1 MPKLAQLKDK
11 LLKPYFKQIKFF
23 YIFAPLV
30 LFVLIFQNPNLTL
43 DLLKTSSLTGLKHA
57 PFDGTSY
64 PFSNSFLWTEM
75 DASDWNK
82 NFNQIDSRFKID
94 PLTYDP
100 NLISSNLKSLG
111 FDSSDMK
118 IRNLKVSYPVVY
130 MGTYLLDGQEGL
142 GSHPAI
148 DVKLPMNTPILS
160 IANGV
165 VTKVEQQEYGF
176 GNHIVIKHHNV
187 PSLNNPGSFETIHS
201 SYSHLSTMNV
211 KVGDLVSKGQTIA
224 LSGDSGLSST
234 PHLHF
239 QIDLDSSPWHPY
251 WPFTGTE
258 LSDAGL
264 DFMKAVNTGF
274 KKSEAYQY
282 TINPLAFV
290 QKFRNFEN
298 SVSNNSENNES
309 ISDDNIIKEDLI
321 IDLPID
327 ENINS
332 DKLIEIIGPKKMILG
347 ENYSIFVKNIKK
359 PIVASTDLDQ
369 FINLSNGFNINSSKF
384 EDGILEFNVTP
395 NAYGNL
401 SLKIK
406 GLSDNDLEFSS
417 NAHVFKDID
426 ITDDLNSMLLPLV
439 TKGFINGFP
448 DGSFFPDNLI
458 LKSEMAAIMN
468 KILKLDDSAISLKF
482 EDISKSDWFYQPV
495 LNLTE
500 YGVFNNV
507 KNFNP
512 ANNVTYAELLKILF
526 KSYKVDI
533 NLATADTSLTDYVEL
548 DNWSYPYLLY
558 GLKSSIV
565 NTEQIKNYNEPITRR
580 EFINI
585 LSKFSKF

>member
-1 MPKLAQLKDK
+1 MPKLAQLKNK

-23 YIFAPLV
+23 YVFAPVV
-30 LFVLIFQNPNLTL
+30 LFVLLFQNPNLTL

-75 DASDWNK
+75 DSSDWSK
-82 NFNQIDSRFKID
+82 NFNQVDSRFKIE

-100 NLISSNLKSLG
+100 NLISRDLKSLG
-111 FDSSDMK
+111 FDKADMA

-130 MGTYLLDGQEGL
+130 MGTYLLDGKEGL
-142 GSHPAI
+142 GAHPAI

-165 VTKVEQQEYGF
+165 VTKVENQEYGF

-187 PSLNNPGSFETIHS
+187 PSLNNPGTFETIHS

-211 KVGDLVSKGQTIA
+211 KVGDLVTKGQTIA

-239 QIDLDSSPWHPY
+239 QIDLDNSPWHPY

-274 KKSEAYQY
+274 KKSEAYQF

-290 QKFRNFEN
+290 QKFENFKSSTEN
-298 SVSNNSENNES
+298 QVIDE
-309 ISDDNIIKEDLI
+309 DPTIKEEVI

-327 ENINS
+327 ENI
-332 DKLIEIIGPKKMILG
+332 DTKKLIEITGPKKMILG
-347 ENYSIFVKNIKK
+347 ESYTIFVKNITK
-359 PIVASTDLDQ
+359 PIVASA
-369 FINLSNGFNINSSKF
+369 NLNNYIKLNNDFLINSSKF
-384 EDGILEFNVTP
+384 ENGILELNVSP
-395 NAYGNL
+395 KSFGELNINL
-401 SLKIK
+401 E
-406 GLSDNDLEFSS
+406 GLSDDELRFTSEV
-417 NAHVFKDID
+417 HVFKDIQLNDD
-426 ITDDLNSMLLPLV
+426 INTKLVPLV
-439 TKGFINGFP
+439 SKKFISGFP

-458 LKSEMAAIMN
+458 LKSEMATIMN
-468 KILKLDDSAISLKF
+468 RILKLKDSSKNLNF
-482 EDISKSDWFYQPV
+482 EDITKSDWYYQAV
-495 LNLTE
+495 SNLTE

-507 KNFNP
+507 KSFNP

-533 NLATADTSLTDYVEL
+533 NLATSDDSIADYVEI
-548 DNWSYPYLLY
+548 DNWAYPYLLY
-558 GLKSSIV
+558 GLKSSIL
-565 NTEQIKNYNEPITRR
+565 NTEQISKFDHPVTRR